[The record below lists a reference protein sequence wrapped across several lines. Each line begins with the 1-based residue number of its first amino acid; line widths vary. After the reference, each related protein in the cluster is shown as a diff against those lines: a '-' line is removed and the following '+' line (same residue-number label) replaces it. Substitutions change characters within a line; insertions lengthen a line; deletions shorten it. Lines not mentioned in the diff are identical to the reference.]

1 MNTRRNLFL
10 LKFDRILSQGLWSQ
24 LLLLAI
30 LLFLAFLLANIL
42 LLLSPVDWASYCE
55 GKGISRWI
63 APFYLLIDG
72 NAFTS
77 VYEGG
82 ASSWTVFLSCII
94 YIVGVFLFTGMMVS
108 VMTNIV
114 ERRVEKHRDGLVF
127 YLKEGH
133 YIIMGYD
140 DTISSVIHHI
150 FNKDPNA
157 YILIFTSRVPIQ
169 VREKLLKSFTQ
180 EQLKKV
186 IINYGHRTS
195 KEDYSKLHLES
206 AREIFIV
213 GYLGL
218 QTHDA
223 INVECVDAICQYL
236 ADSRIKSHP
245 SRITC
250 IFRDLDTYAAFKTTE
265 IFTKV
270 TELGIEF
277 VPFNYHTGW
286 ARQVLTDHH
295 YCDISDGGKVY
306 SYPAVYRGGIS
317 KEDNHFVHLVF
328 VGTTNFAVALATE
341 AAHILHFPNFI
352 RDNKLKTL
360 ITFIEVNADR
370 EKDEF
375 ITRYRH
381 FFEVQPY
388 LYRDLS
394 DRNLTTI
401 PDPQICNDYLK
412 ATDNSKDGV
421 DYGFL
426 DVQFE
431 FIKGDVF
438 SNSVQK
444 LISQWANDGTNRYL
458 NLFVA
463 LANHRTNFVMA
474 MNMPDEVY
482 DNAIPIFIRQGRSD
496 NFVTNLREASKGFEP
511 YYTFINGSVSS
522 DDTSVKPSRYSNIFP
537 FGMDE
542 TAFQSNDIH
551 LKRAKLINYLYSTA
565 DYSTYRFKGAL
576 ALDAIPEKDIWEDAE
591 KKWNDKGLTVALK
604 WSNLYN
610 AYTIDTKLATIRNQ
624 RGLAS
629 DDASQDTKMFSESEI
644 KMMAE
649 VEHNR
654 WNVEKLLMGYRKPSS
669 IEDAYSICLDNANN
683 ADETKKLSESKD
695 KLKKNKKHYIH
706 HDIRPFERLDHISEL
721 DYEFS
726 RSIPWIL
733 KMTSDNRDR

>member
-1 MNTRRNLFL
+1 MNNRRNFFL
-10 LKFDRILSQGLWSQ
+10 LKIDRILSQGLWSQ

-30 LLFLAFLLANIL
+30 LMLLAFVFANIL
-42 LLLSPVDWASYCE
+42 LLLSPVDWSLYCE

-63 APFYLLIDG
+63 APLYLLIDG

-77 VYEGG
+77 VYEGN
-82 ASSWTVFLSCII
+82 ANKWTVFLSCII
-94 YIVGVFLFTGMMVS
+94 YIIGVFLFTGMMVS
-108 VMTNIV
+108 VMTNII

-140 DTISSVIHHI
+140 DTISSFIHHI
-150 FNKDPNA
+150 FEKDPQA
-157 YILIFTSRVPIQ
+157 YILVFTSRASVK

-180 EQLKKV
+180 EQLKRV

-195 KEDYSKLHLES
+195 TEDYSKIHLES
-206 AREIFIV
+206 AKELFIV
-213 GYLGL
+213 GYLGQ

-223 INVECVDAICQYL
+223 INVECVDAVCQYL
-236 ADSRIKSHP
+236 ADPQIKSRP

-250 IFRDLDTYAAFKTTE
+250 VFRDLDTYAAFKTTE

-270 TELGIEF
+270 SELGIEF
-277 VPFNYHTGW
+277 VPYNYHTGW
-286 ARQVLTDHH
+286 ARQVLTNRH
-295 YCDISDGGKVY
+295 YCDISDGGKTY

-317 KEDNHFVHLVF
+317 KGDKHYVHLVF
-328 VGTTNFAVALATE
+328 VGTTNFAIALATE
-341 AAHILHFPNFI
+341 AAHTLHFPNFI
-352 RDNKLKTL
+352 GNNKLKTL

-394 DRNLTTI
+394 DRSLKSIPEATI
-401 PDPQICNDYLK
+401 CEECILK
-412 ATDNSKDGV
+412 NRTSKEGK

-438 SNSVQK
+438 SHPVQN
-444 LISQWANDGTNRYL
+444 LISEWAKDTDNQHL
-458 NLFVA
+458 SLFIA

-496 NFVTNLREASKGFEP
+496 NFVTNLREASIK
-511 YYTFINGSVSS
+511 TGSGTYNRYVSGS
-522 DDTSVKPSRYSNIFP
+522 LITDARPSRYANIFP

-542 TAFQSNDIH
+542 TAFQSNDIYY
-551 LKRAKLINYLYSTA
+551 KRAKLINYLYETA
-565 DYSTYRFKGAL
+565 DYTTNRFKGIM
-576 ALDAIPEKDIWEDAE
+576 ALDAIPESEIWKDADL
-591 KKWNDKGLTVALK
+591 KWNDKKLTVALK

-610 AYTIDTKLATIRNQ
+610 AYTIDSKLASIRAQ
-624 RGLAS
+624 RGLSA
-629 DDASQDTKMFSESEI
+629 DDRNQDTKILSVEEVEML
-644 KMMAE
+644 AR

-654 WNVEKLLMGYRKPSS
+654 WNVEKLLMGYRKPTAE
-669 IEDAYSICLDNANN
+669 EDAYCVSIKGLTRDK
-683 ADETKKLSESKD
+683 EKKAITAKNE
-695 KLKKNKKHYIH
+695 LKKNKKIYIH
-706 HDIRPFERLDHISEL
+706 HDIRPFDELDHVSEL

-733 KMTSDNRDR
+733 KMTTEK